1 MNVASANGPE
11 YLSPVVV
18 CRYCGQVHRSVALRP
33 RQRALCTRCHSLL
46 ALGSARSGS
55 AFAWAVAGLALLPPA
70 LMLPFASVSK
80 IGHERVHHL
89 FGGVQALWQHGLSV
103 LSTWVLI
110 CGVLALLLAAVAA
123 VSAHGFLDRQTSR
136 GARKLAAALEH
147 WAMPEV
153 QVLAILI
160 AMTKL
165 GTLVNVHLGA
175 GFWCYGA
182 MAVALLVS
190 WRKFELQPAREV
202 VDTAESAHAS
212 P

>member
-1 MNVASANGPE
+1 MSTAIEQDP
-11 YLSPVVV
+11 SPVLV
-18 CRYCGQVHRSVALRP
+18 CRYCGQTHRSVPLRP

-55 AFAWAVAGLALLPPA
+55 AFAWAVAGLALLSPA
-70 LMLPFASVSK
+70 LMMPFASVSK
-80 IGHERVHHL
+80 IGHDRIQHL

-103 LSTWVLI
+103 LSTWVFI
-110 CGVLALLLAAVAA
+110 CGVVAPALLLALVAS
-123 VSAHGFLDRQTSR
+123 VSVRGVLDENTRR

-153 QVLAILI
+153 QVLAVLI

-165 GTLVNVHLGA
+165 GTLVNVHLGP

-190 WRKFELQPAREV
+190 WRKFELQPTPEA
-202 VDTAESAHAS
+202 TAAAGNVQPSS
-212 P
+212 